1 MPPKAMG
8 CLHKIGHVGA
18 NYVPRFVVVAAIQYK
33 IGAHASSHTLHIPKK
48 NNKINSMVASNLRT
62 SSRVAGMLPK
72 SIPSTVRSVIT
83 WAKSRV
89 SDVMVRGS
97 NKVSGGAKAN
107 TKANNKVNNIS
118 MTSTKGRLS
127 TSSAVVGRAGHSM
140 VLGHVTVTITVGTM
154 GVVCVHRGVV
164 LREIGRASCRAR
176 GSGRGEA
183 AREER

>member
-72 SIPSTVRSVIT
+72 NIPSTVRSVIT
-83 WAKSRV
+83 RVKDRAKGRV

-97 NKVSGGAKAN
+97 NKVSGGAN
-107 TKANNKVNNIS
+107 TKANSRVNNIS

-140 VLGHVTVTITVGTM
+140 VLGHVTVTTTVGAM
-154 GVVCVHRGVV
+154 GVGCVRRGVV
-164 LREIGRASCRAR
+164 LRV
-176 GSGRGEA
+176 
-183 AREER
+183 

>member
-8 CLHKIGHVGA
+8 CLNKIGHVGA

-48 NNKINSMVASNLRT
+48 NNKINSVVASVLHT

-72 SIPSTVRSVIT
+72 NIPSTVRSVIT
-83 WAKSRV
+83 RVKDRAKGRV

-97 NKVSGGAKAN
+97 NKVSGGAN
-107 TKANNKVNNIS
+107 TKANNRVNNRVNNIS

-140 VLGHVTVTITVGTM
+140 VLGHVTVTTTVGAM
-154 GVVCVHRGVV
+154 GVGCVRRGVV
-164 LREIGRASCRAR
+164 LRV
-176 GSGRGEA
+176 
-183 AREER
+183 